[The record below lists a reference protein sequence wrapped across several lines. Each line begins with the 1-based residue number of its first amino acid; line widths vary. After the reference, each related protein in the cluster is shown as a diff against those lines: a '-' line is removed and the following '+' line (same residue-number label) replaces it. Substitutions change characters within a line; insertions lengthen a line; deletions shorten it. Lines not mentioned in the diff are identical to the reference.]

1 MLGSDGSGSFSN
13 IIAGIHWVI
22 NNVAA
27 NGHWPAVISM
37 SLGGDRSQSLDDA
50 VQEAVNQGIP
60 VVVAA
65 GNNFGADAC
74 TQSPAGAP
82 AAITVGASDRQDHA
96 APFSNIGSCLDIW
109 APGVDIVSD
118 WNTGDTATMT
128 LSGTSMATPAVA
140 GVVAL
145 LLEDGKAK
153 TTSDARS
160 NLNSAAVDINFNS
173 QSTNRFVQA
182 QASRING

>member
-1 MLGSDGSGSFSN
+1 
-13 IIAGIHWVI
+13 
-22 NNVAA
+22 
-27 NGHWPAVISM
+27 M

-50 VQEAVNQGIP
+50 VQEAVTQGIP

-74 TQSPAGAP
+74 TQSPSGAP
-82 AAITVGASDRQDHA
+82 AAITVGATDRQDHA
-96 APFSNIGSCLDIW
+96 AAFSNIGSCLDIW

-145 LLEDGKAK
+145 LMEDGRANSP
-153 TTSDARS
+153 SDARS

-182 QASRING
+182 EASRVNG